1 MDDPLQDDMD
11 CDISNYNKPNA
22 GFTGPD
28 VKPWF
33 FLNESFEQ
41 GINIEQESRDD
52 DSILNFWK
60 RALQARK
67 KYKELMIYGYDFQF
81 IDLDSDQIFS
91 FTKEY
96 EDKTLFAALNF
107 SGEEIEFSLP
117 REDASLSFILGNYDD
132 TDVSSRV
139 LKPWEG
145 RIYLV
150 K

>member
-1 MDDPLQDDMD
+1 MDTKALMLWTKD
-11 CDISNYNKPNA
+11 KPNA

-41 GINIEQESRDD
+41 GINVE
-52 DSILNFWK
+52 
-60 RALQARK
+60 ALQARK

-117 REDASLSFILGNYDD
+117 REGASLSFILGNYDD

>member
-1 MDDPLQDDMD
+1 
-11 CDISNYNKPNA
+11 
-22 GFTGPD
+22 
-28 VKPWF
+28 
-33 FLNESFEQ
+33 
-41 GINIEQESRDD
+41 
-52 DSILNFWK
+52 
-60 RALQARK
+60 
-67 KYKELMIYGYDFQF
+67 MIYGYDFQF

-117 REDASLSFILGNYDD
+117 REVLLYLFLGNYDD